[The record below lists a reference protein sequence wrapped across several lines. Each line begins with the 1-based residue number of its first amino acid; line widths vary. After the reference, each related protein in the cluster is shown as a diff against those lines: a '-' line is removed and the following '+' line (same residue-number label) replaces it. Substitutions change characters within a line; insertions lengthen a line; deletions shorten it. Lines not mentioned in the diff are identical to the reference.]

1 MMNSV
6 VKFDPYMSSIQN
18 DEALEM
24 RSKLEKKDA
33 DPDQLND
40 ILQQLLDRVSGP
52 VFNMFLFSSLL

>member
-52 VFNMFLFSSLL
+52 VFNMFLFSYLL